1 MCSCGGKLIIRSDD
15 TVESAKHRL
24 EVFEKQTRPL
34 VDFYESS
41 IGITRIDASKEP
53 REVHNEI
60 LRAIGLK
67 K

>member
-1 MCSCGGKLIIRSDD
+1 MCSCGGALITRSDD
-15 TVESAKHRL
+15 SLESAKHRL

-34 VDFYESS
+34 VDYYESS
-41 IGITRIDASKEP
+41 IGVKRLDASKDA
-53 REVHNEI
+53 REVHTEI